1 MIEDQS
7 TEVLVRKVMDYFTNL
22 YTDITFDCKSFK
34 GIGGFTPKNTVKEMK
49 TGKLLN
55 DLATYMRGFDKSLQG
70 IPAVIIVVVDND
82 DRDTEE
88 FRKSME
94 KVAEDNNIE
103 TDHVF
108 CIAVEEMEAWLLGDA
123 QAIKQAYPNAR
134 LNVISSYE
142 QDSICGTWEVLA
154 DVVYHGGKK
163 KISKLSYGEIGK
175 LKSEWADKIGSYMEF
190 ENNLSPSFCS
200 FF

>member
-1 MIEDQS
+1 
-7 TEVLVRKVMDYFTNL
+7 
-22 YTDITFDCKSFK
+22 
-34 GIGGFTPKNTVKEMK
+34 
-49 TGKLLN
+49 
-55 DLATYMRGFDKSLQG
+55 
-70 IPAVIIVVVDND
+70 
-82 DRDTEE
+82 
-88 FRKSME
+88 ME
-94 KVAEDNNIE
+94 KVAKDNNIE

-123 QAIKQAYPNAR
+123 QAIKQVYPNAR